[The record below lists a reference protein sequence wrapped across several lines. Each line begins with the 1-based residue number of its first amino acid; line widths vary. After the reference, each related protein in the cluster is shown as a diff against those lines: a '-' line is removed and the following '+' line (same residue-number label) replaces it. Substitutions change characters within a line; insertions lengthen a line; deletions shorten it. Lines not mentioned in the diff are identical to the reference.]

1 MKRTLIWL
9 VPLVALGLCILLRI
23 YDPGPIEGV
32 RLRVFDELQRIF
44 PATWEDRGVRVVD
57 IDERSLGIVGQW
69 PWPRTTVAA
78 LLDRLTEGGAAA
90 VAFDVVF
97 GEPDRTSPS
106 QVLQIWGNLP
116 EISRAAGALPD
127 HDAVFA
133 QSLAR
138 SRGVLGVPLMRAETA
153 GARTPIIRAGF
164 ATAGDAQTS
173 DPRSMLLHFRTAI
186 ANLVGLEASAAGQGS
201 FTVEFERDG
210 VVRRVPLV
218 TALERP
224 NAPAILVPTLAV
236 EALRVALEGR
246 GYIIRASGASGQTA
260 FGAQSGINML
270 RITPGADTE
279 FDPLDIPTDRLGR
292 MWLHDA
298 GPVPQR
304 TIPAWRILAREV
316 PPEEIEG
323 HVFFVGTSAEG
334 LRDLRATPLNAA
346 GAGVDIH
353 ARIAEQILSRDFLE
367 QPDWMLAAELG
378 WLLVFGVAIIL
389 LLPRIGPMVAAVVVV
404 IGVVSPFAFSAGAM
418 LKVGWL
424 VDPVYPAASVLLIYL
439 LQSLLIF
446 SAREAER
453 RYVRS
458 AFSRYLSPT
467 VVETLVRHPER
478 LQLGGEMREL
488 SILFCDI
495 RGFTTRS
502 EKMQAQELT
511 QFLNRFLTL
520 MTDCILAEGG
530 TIDKYMGDAIMAF
543 WNAPLDEAD
552 HPDRIART
560 ALAMV
565 RRLGELNRDT
575 AAEAVSAGRE
585 HEPLVIGIG
594 INLGMA
600 CVGNMGS
607 RQRMDYSIIGDAV
620 NTASRLEGLSKNYG
634 VPIIV
639 GEDLAARLANFVLVP
654 LDVAQVRGRERPVR
668 IFTLL
673 GADAAGPASAT
684 LARAHAAVLAALE
697 DGNADAATAS
707 LAEAQAVG
715 DARFAATHAL
725 YAERIRALALGEARK
740 DIAVAGH

>member
-1 MKRTLIWL
+1 
-9 VPLVALGLCILLRI
+9 
-23 YDPGPIEGV
+23 
-32 RLRVFDELQRIF
+32 
-44 PATWEDRGVRVVD
+44 
-57 IDERSLGIVGQW
+57 
-69 PWPRTTVAA
+69 
-78 LLDRLTEGGAAA
+78 
-90 VAFDVVF
+90 
-97 GEPDRTSPS
+97 
-106 QVLQIWGNLP
+106 
-116 EISRAAGALPD
+116 
-127 HDAVFA
+127 
-133 QSLAR
+133 
-138 SRGVLGVPLMRAETA
+138 
-153 GARTPIIRAGF
+153 
-164 ATAGDAQTS
+164 
-173 DPRSMLLHFRTAI
+173 
-186 ANLVGLEASAAGQGS
+186 
-201 FTVEFERDG
+201 
-210 VVRRVPLV
+210 
-218 TALERP
+218 
-224 NAPAILVPTLAV
+224 
-236 EALRVALEGR
+236 
-246 GYIIRASGASGQTA
+246 
-260 FGAQSGINML
+260 
-270 RITPGADTE
+270 
-279 FDPLDIPTDRLGR
+279 
-292 MWLHDA
+292 
-298 GPVPQR
+298 
-304 TIPAWRILAREV
+304 
-316 PPEEIEG
+316 
-323 HVFFVGTSAEG
+323 
-334 LRDLRATPLNAA
+334 
-346 GAGVDIH
+346 
-353 ARIAEQILSRDFLE
+353 
-367 QPDWMLAAELG
+367 
-378 WLLVFGVAIIL
+378 
-389 LLPRIGPMVAAVVVV
+389 
-404 IGVVSPFAFSAGAM
+404 
-418 LKVGWL
+418 
-424 VDPVYPAASVLLIYL
+424 
-439 LQSLLIF
+439 
-446 SAREAER
+446 
-453 RYVRS
+453 VRS